1 MTISRYSSDGVLEFG
16 KYYGTAKTILALRN
30 GISTGNIR
38 ITQALL
44 RGGERLDTVAHEIY
58 GDGTLWW
65 IIAIASDIGWCTQVP
80 AGTLINI
87 PDPGDV
93 YRIIG

>member
-1 MTISRYSSDGVLEFG
+1 MPISRYSTDDVYGFG
-16 KYYGTAKTILALRN
+16 NHYGSAKTIGMLRQ
-30 GISTGNIR
+30 GINSGAIKTSTAI
-38 ITQALL
+38 L

-65 IIAIASDIGWCTQVP
+65 IIAIASDIGWCAQVP
-80 AGTLINI
+80 AGTIINI

-93 YRIIG
+93 YNIMS